1 MRSIEDI
8 AAGEGGGGRRR
19 GLDRVAIVGATGLVG
34 RELLSILDE
43 RRWPIPQ
50 LRLFASPRSLGTT
63 LPWRGL
69 PIAVET
75 LAASTEAPA
84 VDLAFLATPA
94 AVSRDLAPRLRRAGT
109 QVVDLSS
116 AFRRDPGVPLVVPEI
131 NGGLLEESP
140 RLVASPNCS
149 TVIAVMAVDPMRR
162 LAGLRRMAVCTYQAA
177 SGAGAA
183 AVAELT
189 RQAREWT
196 AGGGIV
202 PGHFRSPYLF
212 NLFSHD
218 SPVGTDGFNEEER
231 KLLEESRRIWGDED
245 LLVSATCVRVPT
257 LRAHAEAINL
267 TLVRPARIE
276 ELRAAIAAAPGLA
289 LIDEP
294 AQGRFPEPLLAECR
308 DEILVGRLRADPSQ
322 PPGLGW
328 WLFVAGDQLRKGA
341 ALNAVQ
347 IAEALGEA
355 SRRRPAGAPVPLAA
369 A

>member
-1 MRSIEDI
+1 MRSMEGSE
-8 AAGEGGGGRRR
+8 ASAGGDGRRR
-19 GLDRVAIVGATGLVG
+19 GPGRVAIFGATGLVG

-50 LRLFASPRSLGTT
+50 LRLFASPRSLGTA
-63 LPWRGL
+63 LPWRGQA
-69 PIAVET
+69 IEVET
-75 LAASTEAPA
+75 LPASTEVPA

-94 AVSRDLAPRLRRAGT
+94 AVSRDLAPRLRQAGT

-131 NGGLLEESP
+131 NGGLLEDSP

-149 TVIAVMAVDPMRR
+149 TVIAMMAVDPLRR
-162 LAGLRRMAVCTYQAA
+162 LAGLRRMTVCTYQAA

-189 RQAREWT
+189 RQAREWS

-218 SPVGTDGFNEEER
+218 SPVGPDGFNEEER
-231 KLLEESRRIWGDED
+231 KLLEESRRIWGDGE

-267 TLVRPARIE
+267 TLERPASIAR
-276 ELRAAIAAAPGLA
+276 LRAAIAAAPGVA
-289 LIDEP
+289 LVDDPME
-294 AQGRFPEPLLAECR
+294 GRFPEPLQAECR
-308 DEILVGRLRADPSQ
+308 DEILVGRLRPDPSQ

-347 IAEALGEA
+347 IAEGLAQA
-355 SRRRPAGAPVPLAA
+355 SRRREGAA
-369 A
+369 APAAVG

>member
-1 MRSIEDI
+1 MGTLEEV
-8 AAGEGGGGRRR
+8 APGAGGERRR
-19 GLDRVAIVGATGLVG
+19 RVASRVAIVGATGLVG
-34 RELLSILDE
+34 RELLSILE
-43 RRWPIPQ
+43 SRRFPLTQ
-50 LRLFASPRSLGTT
+50 LRLFASSRSAGTT
-63 LPWRGL
+63 LAWRDL
-69 PIAVET
+69 PIAVES
-75 LAASTEAPA
+75 LAAGPHAPA

-94 AVSRDLAPRLRRAGT
+94 AVSRDLAPRLVAAGV

-116 AFRRDPGVPLVVPEI
+116 AFRRHAEVPLVVPEI
-131 NGGLLEESP
+131 NGGALAESP

-149 TVIAVMAVDPMRR
+149 TVIAVMAADPLRR

-189 RQAREWT
+189 RQAREWSV
-196 AGGGIV
+196 GGGIV

-218 SPVGTDGFNEEER
+218 SPVEADGFNEEER
-231 KLLEESRRIWGDED
+231 KLLDESRRIWGDRE

-267 TLVRPARIE
+267 TLARPVSIDAV
-276 ELRAAIAAAPGLA
+276 RAAIAAAPGLS
-289 LIDEP
+289 LVDDP
-294 AQGRFPEPLLAECR
+294 QQGRFPEPLLAECR

-328 WLFVAGDQLRKGA
+328 WLFAAGDQLRKGA

-347 IAEALGEA
+347 IAERLAV
-355 SRRRPAGAPVPLAA
+355 SRQRDPAVATLAVG
-369 A
+369 